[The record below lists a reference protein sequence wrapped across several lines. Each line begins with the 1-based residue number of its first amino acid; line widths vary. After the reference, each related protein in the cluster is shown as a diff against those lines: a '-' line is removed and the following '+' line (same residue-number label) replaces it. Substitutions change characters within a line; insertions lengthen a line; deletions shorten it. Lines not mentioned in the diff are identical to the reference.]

1 MNIVHWGLLSTANI
15 NQALIPVIRH
25 STGGELVA
33 VASRSL
39 DSANQYARKWDIP
52 QAYGSYQEM
61 LNSGEVDAIYLS
73 LPNHLHADWTIKA
86 LQAGVHVLCEK
97 PFATSLK
104 DVDAMISASHEN
116 NIVLAEAFMYRHH
129 PQTTMVKE
137 WVRERRLGD
146 ISVIRGTF
154 NYLLPDHQRKPD
166 NLNIRMVP
174 EYGGGCLWDVGIYP
188 ISFIQHLLDGPPDWV
203 FGRKR
208 TGNTGVDEIFVGQ
221 MGYSRSGK
229 GEVLAQ
235 ISCSFNTPLH
245 TYIEIIGS
253 EGTLYIT
260 RPFTNLDRGA
270 QVIFTTK
277 KGKSSKLRV
286 PKKSLYLGEVEDL
299 QAAILDAS
307 PTTISLSESKNHI
320 LTALAFYQSAKSNKV
335 VNLQDFMSGS

>member
-1 MNIVHWGLLSTANI
+1 VNIVRWGLLSTANI
-15 NQALIPVIRH
+15 NQALIPVIRK
-25 STGGELVA
+25 STRGDLVA

-39 DSANQYARKWDIP
+39 ESAHKYARKWAIP

-104 DVDAMISASHEN
+104 DVDAMISASHKN
-116 NIVLAEAFMYRHH
+116 SCALAEAFMYRHH
-129 PQTTMVKE
+129 PQTTVVKE
-137 WVRERRLGD
+137 WVKEGRLGE
-146 ISVIRGTF
+146 ISIIRGTF
-154 NYLLPDHQRKPD
+154 NFLLPDDQRKPK
-166 NLNIRMVP
+166 NLNVRMVP

-188 ISFIQHLLDGPPDWV
+188 ISFIQYLLDGPPEWV
-203 FGRKR
+203 FGRQQ
-208 TGNTGVDEIFVGQ
+208 TGNTGVDEVFMGQ

-235 ISCSFNTPLH
+235 ISSSFNTPLH

-270 QVIFTTK
+270 RVIITTK

-307 PTTISLSESKNHI
+307 PTMISLNESRNHI
-320 LTALAFYQSAKSNKV
+320 LTALALYQSANSGKA
-335 VNLQDFMSGS
+335 VNLQDFISGS

>member
-1 MNIVHWGLLSTANI
+1 VNIVRWGLLSTANI
-15 NQALIPVIRH
+15 NQALIPVIRE
-25 STGGELVA
+25 STRGDLVA

-39 DSANQYARKWDIP
+39 ESAHKYARKWNIP
-52 QAYGSYQEM
+52 QAYGSYLKM
-61 LNSGEVDAIYLS
+61 INSGEVDAIYVS
-73 LPNHLHADWTIKA
+73 LPNHLHAEWTIKA

-104 DVDAMISASHEN
+104 DVDAMISASHKN
-116 NIVLAEAFMYRHH
+116 NCVLAEAFMYRHH
-129 PQTTMVKE
+129 PQTTLVKE
-137 WVRERRLGD
+137 WIEEGKLGD
-146 ISVIRGTF
+146 ISLIRGTF
-154 NYLLPDHQRKPD
+154 NFLLPDGQRKPE
-166 NLNIRMVP
+166 NLNVRMVP
-174 EYGGGCLWDVGIYP
+174 EFGGGCLWDVGIYP
-188 ISFIQHLLDGPPDWV
+188 ISFIQYILDGPPDWV
-203 FGRKR
+203 FGRQR
-208 TGNTGVDEIFVGQ
+208 TGNTGVDEVFVGQ

-235 ISCSFNTPLH
+235 ISSSFNTPLY
-245 TYIEIIGS
+245 TYIEIIGN
-253 EGTLYIT
+253 EGTLYLT
-260 RPFTNLDRGA
+260 RPFANLDRDA

-286 PKKSLYLGEVEDL
+286 PRKSLYLGEVEDL

>member
-15 NQALIPVIRH
+15 NQALIPVIRE
-25 STGGELVA
+25 STRGKLVA

-39 DSANQYARKWDIP
+39 ESAQKYAQKWNIP
-52 QAYGSYQEM
+52 QSYGSYQEM
-61 LNSGEVDAIYLS
+61 LNSGEVDAIYIS
-73 LPNHLHADWTIKA
+73 LPNHLHAKWTINA
-86 LQAGVHVLCEK
+86 LQAGIHVLCEK
-97 PFATSLK
+97 PFTTSLK
-104 DVDAMISASHEN
+104 DVDAMISTSHEN
-116 NIVLAEAFMYRHH
+116 NSVLAEAFMYRHH
-129 PQTTMVKE
+129 PQTTLVKE
-137 WVRERRLGD
+137 WVQEGRLGK

-154 NYLLPDHQRKPD
+154 NFLLPDHQRKPE

-188 ISFIQHLLDGPPDWV
+188 ISFIQYLLDGPPDWV

-307 PTTISLSESKNHI
+307 PTTISLNESRNHI
-320 LTALAFYQSAKSNKV
+320 LTVLAYYQSAKSSEV
-335 VNLQDFMSGS
+335 VNLQNFISGS